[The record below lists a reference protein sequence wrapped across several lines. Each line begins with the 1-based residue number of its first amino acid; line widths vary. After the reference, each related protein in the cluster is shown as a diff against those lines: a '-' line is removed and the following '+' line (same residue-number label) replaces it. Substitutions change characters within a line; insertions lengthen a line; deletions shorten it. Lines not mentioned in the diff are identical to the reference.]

1 MITRIVENTSESIR
15 KTCEV
20 LGVARSSFYEARTPS
35 ARQSED
41 DRLGN
46 IIESIFREHRRRY
59 GYRRIHSEMIDRKE
73 FCTQERVRRLMR
85 ERGLQ
90 ALCSRRFVPRT
101 SDGKASLPAA
111 NLLEGRALP
120 EAPNQVWA
128 GDITYIPSSGGWLY
142 LAVVIDLF
150 SRRIV
155 GWHLN
160 DHMKSDLVVGALKKA
175 LATRAPLPGELIF
188 HSDRGSQYGSRAFRS
203 CLEENGIEQSMSK
216 KAYPYDNAWT
226 ESFMGTLKSEM
237 LGGGIFDTPADAQAA
252 LFEYI
257 ESYYNTKRKHSSLGY
272 RTPSGIENLIP
283 TALHN

>member
-1 MITRIVENTSESIR
+1 
-15 KTCEV
+15 
-20 LGVARSSFYEARTPS
+20 
-35 ARQSED
+35 
-41 DRLGN
+41 
-46 IIESIFREHRRRY
+46 
-59 GYRRIHSEMIDRKE
+59 
-73 FCTQERVRRLMR
+73 MR
-85 ERGLQ
+85 ERGLL

-120 EAPNQVWA
+120 EAPNQVWCA
-128 GDITYIPSSGGWLY
+128 DITYIPSSGGWLY

-203 CLEENGIEQSMSK
+203 CLEENGIAQSMSK

-237 LGGGIFDTPADAQAA
+237 LGGGIFDTPADAHSDLATSRVAGPLSALARATPHGAPHAGGPGGPGPGRPAGGQQRSLCQNSTPGSPSPSPRRVGLLTAVVGVVVAAAGCWPIRRRGLAGVLRHPAA
-252 LFEYI
+252 L
-257 ESYYNTKRKHSSLGY
+257 G
-272 RTPSGIENLIP
+272 
-283 TALHN
+283 ALSQAR